1 MEQKDQDLSVFQK
14 FEFER
19 RPIGAKFLYKKPIG
33 IEQLDKNI
41 ALCEMLKE
49 AQLAKSAFYVTQE
62 NQSCKP
68 GASVWPGDGS
78 GAYESGLFGEEMKI
92 FKEAR
97 ANVRLTQHVPKLDG
111 DIVKYIT
118 FSPIDIMSFTP
129 DLLIILTDN
138 TSQTEIL
145 LRAMTYATGEV
156 WSSKTTCVM
165 GCAWLLAYPYVT
177 GKVNYLL
184 TGFGT
189 GMKAKKLYPE
199 GRQILSIPYDWIPII
214 TKSLLEMPW
223 IIPAWEADDV
233 GKFVGEIQSRLDALP

>member
-1 MEQKDQDLSVFQK
+1 MDNKDQDLSILSK

-19 RPIGAKFLYKKPIG
+19 RPIAVKYYFKKPVG
-33 IEQLDKNI
+33 INQIDKNLT
-41 ALCEMLKE
+41 LCEMLKE
-49 AQLAKSAFYVTQE
+49 AQLAKSPFYVSQE

-68 GASVWPGDGS
+68 GAAVWGGEVSV
-78 GAYESGLFGEEMKI
+78 AHESGLFGQEMKI

-97 ANVRLTQHVPKLDG
+97 ANVRLKQRIPKLDRN
-111 DIVKYIT
+111 IVRYIA
-118 FSPIDIMSFTP
+118 FAPIDNLTFTP

-165 GCAWLLAYPYVT
+165 GCAWLLAYPYIT
-177 GKVNYLL
+177 GEVNYLV

-189 GMKAKKLYPE
+189 GMKAKKLFPE
-199 GRQILSIPYDWIPII
+199 GRQILSIPYDWIPRIL
-214 TKSLLEMPW
+214 TSLSEMPW
-223 IIPAWEADDV
+223 AIPAWEADDV
-233 GKFVGEIQSRLDALP
+233 GMFVKEIQSRLDA